1 VKHYRATLFLAEEI
15 TDLKLKQQT
24 QLFSIDDKTVCIV
37 GCGALGTNAAVHLAG
52 AGVKKL
58 YLCDF
63 DTISLSNLN
72 RQFLFTKID
81 EGYLKCNILKER
93 LSYYSTETKYIPT
106 VRKITAAKDLDFA
119 KDCDIILCCVDN
131 AVGRRAV
138 AEFSKNTKIPAVF
151 GGVDGFYGTVYLY
164 LPDISPC
171 PDCAGIINDISVKSS
186 VSSSAGIIGSM
197 QVNLALRYL
206 LSSDENSAGKIYL
219 FDGDLW
225 DTLKIK
231 PHSECKIC
239 NIPEVTL

>member
-1 VKHYRATLFLAEEI
+1 ME
-15 TDLKLKQQT
+15 LKQQT
-24 QLFSIDDKTVCIV
+24 QLFSIDDKTICII

-52 AGVKKL
+52 AGAKKI

-63 DTISLSNLN
+63 DTVSLSNLN

-81 EGYLKCNILKER
+81 EGFLKCNILKER

-106 VRKITAAKDLDFA
+106 VRKITAPRDLAFA

-138 AEFSKNTKIPAVF
+138 AEFSKQEKIPSVY
-151 GGVDGFYGTVYLY
+151 GGVDGFYGTAYLY
-164 LPDISPC
+164 LPDKSPC

-206 LSSDENSAGKIYL
+206 LSADEGSAGRIFL
-219 FDGDLW
+219 FDGNVW
-225 DTLKIK
+225 DTLPIK
-231 PHSECKIC
+231 SQSECKIC
-239 NIPEVTL
+239 NTPEVKL

>member
-1 VKHYRATLFLAEEI
+1 MS
-15 TDLKLKQQT
+15 LKDQT
-24 QLFSIDDKTVCIV
+24 QLFSIDDKTVCII

-63 DTISLSNLN
+63 DTVSISNLN

-81 EGYLKCNILKER
+81 EGFLKCNILKER
-93 LSYYSTETKYIPT
+93 LSYYSTEPEYIPM
-106 VRKITAAKDLDFA
+106 VRKISDSRDLAFA
-119 KDCDIILCCVDN
+119 KDSDIILCCVDN
-131 AVGRRAV
+131 AIGRRAV
-138 AEFSKNTKIPAVF
+138 AEFSKKEKIPSVF
-151 GGVDGFYGTVYLY
+151 GGVDGFYGTAYLY
-164 LPDISPC
+164 LPDKSPC

-186 VSSSAGIIGSM
+186 VSSSAGIIGAM

-206 LSSDENSAGKIYL
+206 LSADESSAGKIFL

-239 NIPEVTL
+239 KTPEVKL

>member
-1 VKHYRATLFLAEEI
+1 MNVKE
-15 TDLKLKQQT
+15 QT
-24 QLFSIDDKTVCIV
+24 QGFSLKDKTVCIV

-63 DTISLSNLN
+63 DTVSLSNLN

-81 EGYLKCNILKER
+81 EGFLKCKILKER
-93 LSYYSTETKYIPT
+93 LFYYSSEIDIVPT
-106 VRKITAAKDLDFA
+106 VSKITSPMDLSFA

-131 AVGRRAV
+131 AVGRRAIT
-138 AEFSKNTKIPAVF
+138 EYSKKEKIPSVF
-151 GGVDGFYGTVYLY
+151 GGVDGFYGTAYLY

-186 VSSSAGIIGSM
+186 VSSSAGIIGAM

-206 LSSDENSAGKIYL
+206 LTDDIGSAGKIFL

-225 DTLKIK
+225 ETLIIK

-239 NIPEVTL
+239 KIPEVKV